1 MEITLTQSHAVFG
14 GSLRKYTIASAPSLG
29 GLPSNFAV
37 FIPPPQDYQE
47 SGEQK
52 VPAVVFLSG
61 LTCTE
66 DNACQKGGF
75 FGPAA
80 RRRIAFVFPDTS
92 PRGAGIGANQSSP
105 AGETDSWDFGVGAGF
120 YIDATRAPYAAHYN
134 MESFITQDL
143 PRALQ
148 LVPGLSIDPARVALS
163 GHSMG
168 GHGAL
173 SLYLKHPHLFKC
185 ASAFAPI
192 CNPCAAPWGIKAFT
206 GYLAGG
212 VEEGRAHDV
221 TEIIKTLRPEE
232 RKLDILIDCGEILC
246 LFHIA
251 SHSTRRCAQG
261 RGDQFYVQKQLLPEA
276 FEAAA
281 RAAGYPATQ
290 VSVSLHDFYDHSYYF
305 ISSFAEAHIEWIAE
319 RV

>member
-80 RRRIAFVFPDTS
+80 RRRIAVVFPDTS
-92 PRGAGIGANQSSP
+92 PRGAGI
-105 AGETDSWDFGVGAGF
+105 AGETAAWDFGVGAGF

-148 LVPGLSIDPARVALS
+148 LVPGLSIDPARIALS

-212 VEEGRAHDV
+212 VEEGRAHDA

-232 RKLDILIDCGEILC
+232 RKLDILIDC
-246 LFHIA
+246 
-251 SHSTRRCAQG
+251 G